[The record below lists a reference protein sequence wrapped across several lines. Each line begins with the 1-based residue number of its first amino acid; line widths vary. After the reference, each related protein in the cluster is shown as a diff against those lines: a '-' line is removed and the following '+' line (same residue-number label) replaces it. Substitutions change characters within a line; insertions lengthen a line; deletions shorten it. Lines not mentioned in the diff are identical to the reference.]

1 MRIQGLGM
9 TLSSNQ
15 GWIDCNLGILQLE
28 ASGKRIVINMHS
40 TVLGWCGNAWQGSS
54 YGKIGQVEFI
64 SHAKCNV
71 MQRARDDFAVIVN

>member
-40 TVLGWCGNAWQGSS
+40 TVLGWCGNA
-54 YGKIGQVEFI
+54 
-64 SHAKCNV
+64 
-71 MQRARDDFAVIVN
+71 